1 MLIATLISTRFL
13 TTIGHFVALMLLFST
28 IGNNIEVTQQREGG
42 NAYKG
47 WQETTSALI
56 IGVFC
61 FCWDLSGF
69 IMGTSLF
76 NPMVGV
82 VWWASP
88 SLAFWWA

>member
-1 MLIATLISTRFL
+1 MLIGTLISTRFL

-28 IGNNIEVTQQREGG
+28 IGNNIAETQRREGG
-42 NAYKG
+42 NEYKA
-47 WQETTSALI
+47 WQETTAALI

-76 NPMVGV
+76 NPV
-82 VWWASP
+82 VRE
-88 SLAFWWA
+88 SLL